1 MPRSSELDGLNTE
14 SCWKI
19 SGHEPRPPTV
29 MTYSHDG
36 YGLGHLRRNSTIAA
50 SLVRQMPQSSVLMLV
65 GCPVGAFF
73 DLPPG
78 VDFIKVPSIIK
89 VAAGTYQPLGIRV
102 SVDRVKMIRASTIA
116 AAADSLQPDVFLVD
130 HVPTGVWGELLP
142 TLHVL
147 KARKNPPHIIL
158 GIRDIIDS
166 PDLIR
171 EQWHR
176 EGTFKAIST
185 YYDEVLIYGCEDVF
199 DAAAAYGLRDE
210 VQTNVTYTGYVCSN
224 KPHKSK
230 AQARRDLGV
239 TKDQLVLVTAG
250 GGHDGYPMM
259 QACVDACRLLG
270 PHRPFEVMFIAGP
283 LMEHSLKKSLHRQG
297 AELNIRVM
305 SHVHESLGYLEA
317 ADLVIAMAGYN
328 SMCEILS
335 LKKRALVI
343 PREGPRAEQKMRSR
357 MFADR
362 GLVDVLYPHE
372 LTPARLA
379 ARMVANLEQPGLSAK
394 NDAMIDI
401 DGANYVA
408 RHVNERTLQ
417 LPRRPDTVAGTEP
430 PGLALPLTFPR
441 PRAV

>member
-1 MPRSSELDGLNTE
+1 
-14 SCWKI
+14 
-19 SGHEPRPPTV
+19 

-50 SLVRQMPQSSVLMLV
+50 SLVRQTPDSSVLMLV

-102 SVDRVKMIRASTIA
+102 SADKVKMIRASTIA
-116 AAADSLQPDVFLVD
+116 AAAESLQPDVLLVD
-130 HVPTGVWGELLP
+130 HLPTGVWGELLP
-142 TLHVL
+142 TLHML
-147 KARKNPPHIIL
+147 NARKNPPHIIL

-176 EGTFKAIST
+176 EGTFNAIRS
-185 YYDEVLIYGCEDVF
+185 YYHEVLIYGCEDVF
-199 DAAAAYGLRDE
+199 DAASAYGLRDE
-210 VQTNVTYTGYVCSN
+210 VQKNVTYTGYVCSN
-224 KPHKSK
+224 KPHKNKSRMR
-230 AQARRDLGV
+230 QDLGV

-259 QACVDACRLLG
+259 QACIDACRFLG
-270 PHRPFEVMFIAGP
+270 TERPFEVMFIAGP
-283 LMEHSLKKSLHRQG
+283 LMEHSLKKSLRRQG

-317 ADLVIAMAGYN
+317 ADLVITMAGYN

-335 LKKRALVI
+335 LKKGALVI

-379 ARMVANLEQPGLSAK
+379 ARMVANLEQPGLNPQ

-408 RHVNERTLQ
+408 RLIAERT
-417 LPRRPDTVAGTEP
+417 RRPAARTYTAPRTEP
-430 PGLALPLTFPR
+430 QELALPFAFPSPSDVR
-441 PRAV
+441 SRNRT